1 MKVAIPLSKPL
12 GWLGSR
18 PRRLSRKQIAVLAA
32 AGLLSVLA
40 GYTGYERTTAG
51 ARTAPALQT
60 SPVRMGSLVST
71 VSATGSVVAAR
82 QAKLGFGASGK
93 LAELNVAV
101 GDAVKAGQQMAKL
114 DQQALQLKVAQNE
127 SSLRVNQAKLQDL
140 KNGATA
146 DEIAAARSSVDQAK
160 ANLASVQAKLEQV
173 KAGPSAADLA
183 AAQSSHDS
191 AKASLASAEAKL
203 ATLKAG
209 PTASDLAA
217 AQAGVDQARAN
228 LASAQAKLEVVKA
241 GPTGSDVAN
250 AQSAVNSAK
259 SKLTST
265 EDDLEKAKNDRLS
278 ETGYTS
284 VSAAQQAYDAAK
296 STYEAKVDDLNK
308 LMAGPTTAD
317 LQSAQATFDQARASL
332 ASAQSKLDQLKP
344 TEADLQSAQ
353 ASVDQARASLAGAQS
368 KLDQLKPT
376 DIDLQSAQASVDQ
389 AKAGLANAQ
398 IQLSL
403 KVNPPKA
410 LDLITAEEQVK
421 QSEIALQ
428 QSKMDLQQSALTAPF
443 EGVVA
448 TITGNVGEQ
457 VSGAVITLVDTKS
470 ARIDATVDES
480 DVSKLAVGQP
490 VSVTFDALPDKRLQ
504 GKVIAVA
511 PAGTTTQGVVSYLL
525 SVGIDPQ
532 GQTLPTGMSST
543 LSIETDRK
551 DNVLLVPNR
560 AVRIQGRA
568 KVVEVIAGEKTEMK
582 TVQTGASNDQSTEIT
597 SGLEA
602 GEEVVIPSTT
612 IRSTMSGNGRGGP
625 VMIR

>member
-173 KAGPSAADLA
+173 KAGPSATDLA

-344 TEADLQSAQ
+344 TEA
-353 ASVDQARASLAGAQS
+353 
-368 KLDQLKPT
+368 
-376 DIDLQSAQASVDQ
+376 DLQSAQASVDQ

-560 AVRIQGRA
+560 AVRTQGRA